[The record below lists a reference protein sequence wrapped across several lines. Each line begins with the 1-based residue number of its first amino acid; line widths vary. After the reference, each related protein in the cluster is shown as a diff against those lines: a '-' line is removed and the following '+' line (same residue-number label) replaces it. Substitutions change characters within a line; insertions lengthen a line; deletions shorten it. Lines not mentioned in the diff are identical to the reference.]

1 MPEAWEPG
9 GTLIR
14 ITDEEYLHPEER
26 ERRMKPRAVD
36 FVSYSVTD
44 MARSEAFY
52 RDVLGLDVEV
62 PRGEPGTRSA
72 GYMEFDAGG
81 TSISL
86 TALPRLHPNAIVA
99 LAVED
104 VHAAAEE
111 LRGKGVQIAMEPLET
126 PVCFM
131 AVVADPDGNQI
142 LIHKRKDGSFG

>member
-1 MPEAWEPG
+1 
-9 GTLIR
+9 
-14 ITDEEYLHPEER
+14 
-26 ERRMKPRAVD
+26 MKPRAVD

-44 MARSEAFY
+44 MDRSEAFY

-62 PRGEPGTRSA
+62 PRGEPGTRAS

-81 TSISL
+81 TAISL
-86 TALPRLHPNAIVA
+86 TVLPRLHPNAIVA

-104 VHAAAEE
+104 VGSAVEE
-111 LRGKGVQIAMEPLET
+111 LRSKGVQINMESLET

-142 LIHKRKDGSFG
+142 LIHQRKNGTFG

>member
-1 MPEAWEPG
+1 
-9 GTLIR
+9 
-14 ITDEEYLHPEER
+14 
-26 ERRMKPRAVD
+26 MKPRAVD

-72 GYMEFDAGG
+72 GFMEFDAGG

-86 TALPRLHPNAIVA
+86 TALSPHPNAIVA

-104 VHAAAEE
+104 VGAAVEE
-111 LRGKGVQIAMEPLET
+111 LRGKGRADRDGAARDPRLLHGGRGGPGRQP
-126 PVCFM
+126 
-131 AVVADPDGNQI
+131 DPDPPAEGRVVR
-142 LIHKRKDGSFG
+142 LEPAS